1 MTLVMLGGF
10 MKKIL
15 DNELLDK
22 YIRKHNIEKILD
34 DEILKY
40 AQLHFYEK
48 EEYILESGESLEYYY
63 LLVEGKIK
71 IYYPFEN
78 GKSMLLKFYKDF
90 NTIGDIE
97 LFKDIPILCNI
108 DAVEDTYL
116 IAIPS
121 AILKEKYF
129 NNIKFLHHLV
139 DSLSEKLYGTI
150 NNSSYNFVY
159 PLINRLSSY
168 LVENLTDEN
177 CMILNSSYLDIA
189 QFLGT
194 TYRHLNRTLK
204 EMEAKSIIK
213 CDDKKIYILDI
224 DRLRQLSKNIYIK
237 PL

>member
-10 MKKIL
+10 MRRISDVRLIKQ
-15 DNELLDK
+15 
-22 YIRKHNIEKILD
+22 YIKKHNIEQIFD
-34 DEILKY
+34 YEILKY

-48 EEYILESGESLEYYY
+48 EEYILESGENLEYYY
-63 LLVEGKIK
+63 LLVDGKIK

-90 NTIGDIE
+90 NTIGDLE
-97 LFKDIPILCNI
+97 LLKDIPILCNI

-116 IAIPS
+116 IAIPA
-121 AILKEKYF
+121 AILREKYF
-129 NNIKFLHHLV
+129 DNIGLLHHLV

-168 LVENLTDEN
+168 LVEHLTDKN
-177 CMILNSSYLDIA
+177 YIILNSSYLEIA

-204 EMEAKSIIK
+204 EMELRSIIR
-213 CDDKKIYILDI
+213 CDDKKIDILDI
-224 DRLRQLSKNIYIK
+224 DQLKELSKNIYIK